1 MKTIPLGAKE
11 TLTPRISGV
20 SRLWK
25 TRSMTEAKRSLWG
38 WGYADRF
45 PDLDGLRAQQEMM
58 SAVLGFPLRPPVR
71 PPRVEDVELPN
82 PRVSAPSELLPFS
95 RADDEARLI
104 HAQGKSYRDL
114 VRGLAGRFEHPPD
127 LVVSPRSEEE
137 VERTLAWADRE
148 DVAVVPFG
156 GGTSV
161 VGGVECP
168 LPPGKRGVLTLELSG
183 LSRLLELDPVSEVA
197 RVQAGATGP
206 GFEAQLHSTGFTFRH
221 YPQSYAH
228 STVGGWIAT
237 RAGGHFATLHTR
249 IDAFVQSTRMLTPAG
264 WYESPRFPSSGAGP
278 NPDASLVLGSEG
290 AFGVI
295 TEAWLRVQRPPTF
308 RARASL
314 EFGSFH
320 QAAQAVRSIVQAGLH
335 PANCRVLDPVEARL
349 NQVSQSGDAVLL
361 LGFESADH
369 PMNARMDRAVEL
381 AQAVGGRLVGEV
393 KSASGGAPENTDRWK
408 QAFIEAP
415 YLQNVLV
422 SSGVIADTFETACV
436 WSRFAELDLG
446 IRERVGEVLR
456 EVCGGGILTGRI
468 THAYSDG
475 VAPYYTFL
483 APGRAG
489 AELEQ
494 WTAIKEAASSALL
507 ALGGTITHHHA
518 VGRTHR
524 PQYLKERPAVYGEA
538 FRAMKARLDPKGL
551 LNPGVLDSL

>member
-228 STVGGWIAT
+228 SPSAAGSPREPAGTSPPCTPESTPSYRALACSRRPAGTSRRVFHRAGPDRTRT
-237 RAGGHFATLHTR
+237 RA
-249 IDAFVQSTRMLTPAG
+249 
-264 WYESPRFPSSGAGP
+264 
-278 NPDASLVLGSEG
+278 
-290 AFGVI
+290 
-295 TEAWLRVQRPPTF
+295 
-308 RARASL
+308 
-314 EFGSFH
+314 
-320 QAAQAVRSIVQAGLH
+320 
-335 PANCRVLDPVEARL
+335 
-349 NQVSQSGDAVLL
+349 
-361 LGFESADH
+361 
-369 PMNARMDRAVEL
+369 
-381 AQAVGGRLVGEV
+381 
-393 KSASGGAPENTDRWK
+393 
-408 QAFIEAP
+408 
-415 YLQNVLV
+415 
-422 SSGVIADTFETACV
+422 
-436 WSRFAELDLG
+436 WS
-446 IRERVGEVLR
+446 
-456 EVCGGGILTGRI
+456 
-468 THAYSDG
+468 
-475 VAPYYTFL
+475 
-483 APGRAG
+483 
-489 AELEQ
+489 
-494 WTAIKEAASSALL
+494 
-507 ALGGTITHHHA
+507 
-518 VGRTHR
+518 
-524 PQYLKERPAVYGEA
+524 
-538 FRAMKARLDPKGL
+538 
-551 LNPGVLDSL
+551 